1 MDREIGR
8 FGQPI
13 PADDPPIGTSAPRAD
28 SSFNG
33 AFDAVERAE
42 RAILADLGL
51 NGILQGGTAV
61 QHTVGGN
68 PSWSV
73 EIAGPFAARD
83 TAGKRITF
91 ADLLRTPSMQHDD
104 NAVATAVTTSGKKR
118 AVTLYAKAA
127 RANSCQHP
135 DDNTPPNEIYAL
147 QTEDIGWSV
156 VVGAEV
162 LEASDLDLP
171 PGGVAGKVLILDATL
186 HYGDTGI
193 ATSAISQARAEKAI
207 YILNPDD
214 GSRINLGGT
223 LADALLALAEE
234 MGGGGGHG
242 GDTEHCA
249 GGTTP
254 DFDMSGNT
262 SLTRVPLVSESD
274 SNSMFDGTYP
284 GRINLHNGA
293 AYRVQ
298 AGLKIFGQ
306 APSSFW
312 FVSVYRNGSE
322 FLYDYKMPSC
332 LDGTGAISIC
342 FTENFNANDYL
353 ELMVQQSDG
362 VTESGLHVHAN
373 MSVTQHQDQ

>member
-171 PGGVAGKVLILDATL
+171 PGGVAGR
-186 HYGDTGI
+186 G
-193 ATSAISQARAEKAI
+193 
-207 YILNPDD
+207 
-214 GSRINLGGT
+214 
-223 LADALLALAEE
+223 
-234 MGGGGGHG
+234 
-242 GDTEHCA
+242 
-249 GGTTP
+249 
-254 DFDMSGNT
+254 
-262 SLTRVPLVSESD
+262 
-274 SNSMFDGTYP
+274 
-284 GRINLHNGA
+284 GA
-293 AYRVQ
+293 ASLAVE
-298 AGLKIFGQ
+298 AGNGPVGCVILEAHAVAVGVLYEVDAHGFVLVANAAHLFMQLMRGGVIRHGEGQ
-306 APSSFW
+306 VDLVVAQVVFFFIRHTPF
-312 FVSVYRNGSE
+312 
-322 FLYDYKMPSC
+322 
-332 LDGTGAISIC
+332 
-342 FTENFNANDYL
+342 
-353 ELMVQQSDG
+353 
-362 VTESGLHVHAN
+362 
-373 MSVTQHQDQ
+373 